1 MHKILRFAPVKTMI
15 TKNNGAEETHM
26 NNIIRRLCFGL
37 GILALFCSIS
47 GTTAEAATRL
57 TPAHLYNWAKTGNL
71 TRLQQFKRY
80 INLQDRNRNTAL
92 CLAQQAEDRDAY
104 ALLLKFGAS
113 TKVPCH
119 DDNDPICAVIA
130 GEKTKISPAGILLL
144 GAGAAAGAYFLL
156 DDDDGGDDPVCPVDY
171 PSTSPCRLSGN
182 GFVTDQDSKSVNNIT
197 CYKCTYTCAPAGVP
211 EPAPQ
216 EKPAIRLQARFSAIR

>member
-1 MHKILRFAPVKTMI
+1 MI

-57 TPAHLYNWAKTGNL
+57 TPAHLYNWAKTGNI

-130 GEKTKISPAGILLL
+130 GEKLKYLRPAFCCSVPEQPPGHIFCLMTMTAETTPFARSTIRAHRPAGRAETDLL
-144 GAGAAAGAYFLL
+144 
-156 DDDDGGDDPVCPVDY
+156 PIR
-171 PSTSPCRLSGN
+171 T
-182 GFVTDQDSKSVNNIT
+182 VNPLT
-197 CYKCTYTCAPAGVP
+197 T
-211 EPAPQ
+211 
-216 EKPAIRLQARFSAIR
+216 

>member
-57 TPAHLYNWAKTGNL
+57 TPAHLYNWAKTGNI

-144 GAGAAAGAYFLL
+144 GAGAAAGAYFLRRRPRL
-156 DDDDGGDDPVCPVDY
+156 PG
-171 PSTSPCRLSGN
+171 RLSEHIALPAER
-182 GFVTDQDSKSVNNIT
+182 KRI
-197 CYKCTYTCAPAGVP
+197 CYRSG
-211 EPAPQ
+211 Q
-216 EKPAIRLQARFSAIR
+216 